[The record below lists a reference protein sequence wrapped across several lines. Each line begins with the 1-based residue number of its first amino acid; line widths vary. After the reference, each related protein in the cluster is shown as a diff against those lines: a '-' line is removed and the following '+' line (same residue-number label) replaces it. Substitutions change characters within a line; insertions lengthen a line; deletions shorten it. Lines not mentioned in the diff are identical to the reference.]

1 MMSTRNNTLHPF
13 VRAILFYSLW
23 VFFPLAAACG
33 HWLAYFSERE
43 HRNATKVELAS
54 KHLRVY
60 LAAAASAMQ
69 ETGDYT
75 KIPLGGLAEFQ
86 TLDVFLVSKEG
97 VFQTRPRFA
106 NKGDS
111 LTKTP
116 LMYTSEQTGEA
127 VSGLDTSYRF
137 VPCVRAAKHVQHADK
152 SYILIAEM
160 DMREV
165 GQQPWYF
172 VWDEWLSTVCSLGFI
187 VVGLRV
193 FKPYVLI
200 AESPDRNLQAV
211 LSTLEVVSQSFNAAE
226 LRQVFRSLPF
236 SAVILDEEFRILF
249 LSEKASRLMGTSEGI
264 AANMHFDEFLP
275 VNQRD
280 HYIDNAKIFMRSTE
294 STYTFDVDWPPGVA
308 SLSLTKVKSASRTV
322 LLAVFN

>member
-1 MMSTRNNTLHPF
+1 MIQARSNPLHPF
-13 VRAILFYSLW
+13 VRAVLFYSLW

-33 HWLAYFSERE
+33 HWFAYFAERE
-43 HRNATKVELAS
+43 HRNAAKVELAS
-54 KHLRVY
+54 RHLRVFVN
-60 LAAAASAMQ
+60 AASSAMQ
-69 ETGDYT
+69 EAGEYT
-75 KIPLGGLAEFQ
+75 KIPLGSLAEFE

-116 LMYTSEQTGEA
+116 LMYTAEQTEDA
-127 VSGLDTSYRF
+127 VSGIDTSYRF
-137 VPCVRAAKHVQHADK
+137 VPCVRVVRLITHADK
-152 SYILIAEM
+152 EYMLIAEL

-226 LRQVFRSLPF
+226 LRQVFRAMPF
-236 SAVILDEEFRILF
+236 SAVLLDEEFRILF

-275 VNQRD
+275 VGQRD

-308 SLSLTKVKSASRTV
+308 SLSLTKVKSATRTV